1 MEEFTWTVAVDGYE
15 ALHLNHENASNDSA
29 GWLITEKWQSRNR
42 GVRSYAP
49 LRECRGFHRTFAA
62 TLPTTVAVTNF
73 TERYGL
79 LGNKITR
86 IFPHGDRPGLLTETK
101 GELVTE
107 WLGECQALM
116 KAVQLWD
123 AIRSRDQRCL
133 ETLSRTADA
142 PVPESVELIYKSD
155 LKPAAT
161 YLQGIVNARM
171 AALKIQARVVW
182 DLDRAL
188 LKNALVPE
196 DLLGALWA
204 DFALAIGENKG
215 QESYLNCAACG
226 IFFESGL
233 RKRSDARYCSDA
245 CKSKAYRR
253 RSAKK

>member
-142 PVPESVELIYKSD
+142 
-155 LKPAAT
+155 
-161 YLQGIVNARM
+161 
-171 AALKIQARVVW
+171 
-182 DLDRAL
+182 
-188 LKNALVPE
+188 LVPE